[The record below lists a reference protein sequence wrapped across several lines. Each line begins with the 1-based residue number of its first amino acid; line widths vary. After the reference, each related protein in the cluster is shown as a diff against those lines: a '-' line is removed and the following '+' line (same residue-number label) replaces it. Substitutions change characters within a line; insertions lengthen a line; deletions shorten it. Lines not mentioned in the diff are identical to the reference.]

1 MITDEL
7 IKKEFISRIVTRD
20 VKIIYSTQESVV
32 RDAFPGGTGAL
43 AAHLARKP
51 FSLSGEGVNQT
62 FFMRIFPYLRFLDIR
77 YRKQNMATRRKLA
90 LYNRVVY
97 GVLYNETM
105 PDLRYG
111 MTAAIRK
118 EITESL
124 QNANPA
130 VL

>member
-7 IKKEFISRIVTRD
+7 IKQEFISRIVSRD
-20 VKIIYSTQESVV
+20 IKQIYQTQESVV
-32 RDAFPGGTGAL
+32 REVFTGGTGRL
-43 AAHLARKP
+43 AGHLSRMP
-51 FSLSGEGVNQT
+51 FSESGSGLEKTYYV
-62 FFMRIFPYLRFLDIR
+62 RIFPYLRFLDIR
-77 YRKQNMATRRKLA
+77 YRRQDMKTRRKLA

>member
-1 MITDEL
+1 MITDDL

-20 VKIIYSTQESVV
+20 VKLIYSTQESVV
-32 RDAFPGGTGAL
+32 RDVFPGGTGAL
-43 AAHLARKP
+43 AAHLASKP
-51 FSLSGEGVNQT
+51 FSFSGEGVNQT

-97 GVLYNETM
+97 GVLYNETL

-111 MTAAIRK
+111 LTAELRK
-118 EITESL
+118 QINNDLRS
-124 QNANPA
+124 ADPA